1 MKDLSL
7 NVLDITHNSISA
19 GAEHIDLSISVDK
32 DSIIICI
39 TDDGCGMDEEMLA
52 RVTDPFTTTR
62 TTRKVGMG
70 IPLFKLAAE
79 QTEGSLEIKS
89 KKGEGT
95 EVRAVFNKNH
105 IDCPPLGDMAATAAM
120 LMAAVPTDSDLTY
133 TFSTEKGSFSIGT
146 AEIREILGT
155 EISLSEPEVQMWIR
169 GYIQEQEKAIV

>member
-19 GAEHIDLSISVDK
+19 GARHIDLSVTTDTDRIV
-32 DSIIICI
+32 ICI

-62 TTRKVGMG
+62 TTRRVGMG

-79 QTEGSLEIKS
+79 QTEGSLSIKS
-89 KKGEGT
+89 KKGVGT
-95 EVRAVFNKNH
+95 EVCAIFNKNH

-120 LMAAVPTDSDLTY
+120 LMAAVPESSDLTY
-133 TFSTEKGSFSIGT
+133 TFNTEKGSFSIGT
-146 AEIREILGT
+146 AELREILGT
-155 EISLSEPEVQMWIR
+155 DISLSEPEVQNWIR

>member
-19 GAEHIDLSISVDK
+19 GAEHIDLSISIDTE
-32 DSIIICI
+32 SIIICI
-39 TDDGCGMDEEMLA
+39 TDDGCGMDEDMLA

-79 QTEGSLEIKS
+79 QTKGTLSIKS

-105 IDCPPLGDMAATAAM
+105 IDCPPLGDMASTAAM
-120 LMAAVPTDSDLTY
+120 LMAAVPAESDLTY

-155 EISLSEPEVQMWIR
+155 DISLSEPEVQMWIR
-169 GYIQEQEKAIV
+169 EYIQEQEKAIV